1 LIALIGRRRR
11 LARSF
16 LPALLCA
23 LLFAFAAPA
32 AEKAPVEKPRAEKI
46 ATPKGAA
53 AGGDPTDPSS
63 KAEARP
69 DDGPV
74 PKDIRDGLAAIRAT
88 LDRPDPT
95 PEALSDQMRKAT
107 ALRAQAGECQQIGE
121 DHLARVAQALA
132 AIGEKQADESPELAD
147 RRTRIAQYKAREENR
162 RAECRLAIVFA
173 DSLIGRIDSAQKNLL
188 KQRLTRH
195 GPMLT
200 TVALWN
206 LEHPHILA
214 EAAASLMSDGFGL
227 GDAAPTARILA
238 FVAALIGVAFG
249 WWARRGLA
257 PLGTK
262 AAGRSFAAQMRHSLA
277 AAAARSVIFWAPAA
291 GAAAVLVAANLV
303 EGELSYA
310 GLFGLAI
317 AGFFTARIVIDT
329 MLGPLSPLR
338 AVAGIRERL
347 GARLVRSLVVLA
359 ATVALV
365 LALSNAPVR
374 VSLPFEADR
383 LARGVL
389 VTVLVLNLGWLTWLI
404 GQVPR
409 LKRSGRALRVAL
421 LFALLVTLAAEW
433 TGYRNLSAYL
443 LQGLA
448 ETAVVF
454 ACFSLVA
461 AFLAEACAE
470 LDEGRAPWSTRVRR
484 HLGLDQAEGFPS
496 LVWMRLLVTVSLW
509 TAAGLLLLRAW
520 GLSDSGTAMVLGF
533 LVDGFAVGD
542 VQFVPAKVVSGII
555 VFSVLL
561 GGARW
566 LRTWVE
572 TKWLSRSRM
581 DRGAKDAVVTITG
594 YLGFVV
600 ATLLGLSSAG
610 VSMANLALIA
620 SALSV
625 GIGFGLQHVVSNF
638 VAGLILL
645 FERPIKT
652 GDWVVVGGTEG
663 IVKRIRVRATEIR
676 TFERSDVSVPNSELI
691 NAPVKNWTL
700 RDRVGRALIP
710 LGVAYGSDTDLVRT
724 LLINVAR
731 AHPGIIQEAKSDPIK
746 VWFRGFGDCA
756 LNFELAFT
764 VRNVDE
770 RADVISDVDFAI
782 DKAFRDHRVEIPYP
796 QHEVRIRGLDGDDD
810 IAGLIATARRAR
822 AAAAERPPGT
832 VDAA

>member
-1 LIALIGRRRR
+1 LIAFLGRRRR
-11 LARSF
+11 LARPF
-16 LPALLCA
+16 LPALLYV
-23 LLFAFAAPA
+23 LLFAAAAAAADKPA
-32 AEKAPVEKPRAEKI
+32 ADR
-46 ATPKGAA
+46 AA
-53 AGGDPTDPSS
+53 AKTAATAGDPTDPSS

-74 PKDIRDGLAAIRAT
+74 PKDIRDGLTAIRVT
-88 LDRPDPT
+88 LDKPDLT
-95 PEALSDQMRKAT
+95 PEALSEQMRNAT

-121 DHLARVAQALA
+121 DHLARVAQAVA
-132 AIGEKQADESPELAD
+132 AIGEKQADESAELAD
-147 RRTRIAQYKAREENR
+147 RRARIAQYKAREENR

-173 DSLIGRIDSAQKNLL
+173 DSLIGRIDTAQKNLL
-188 KQRLTRH
+188 KQRLMRH
-195 GPMLT
+195 GPPLT

-206 LEHPHILA
+206 VEHPHILA
-214 EAAASLMSDGFGL
+214 EAAASLMGDGFGF
-227 GDAAPTARILA
+227 GDAAPAARILG
-238 FVAALIGVAFG
+238 FVAALIGIAFG

-257 PLGTK
+257 LGTE
-262 AAGRSFAAQMRHSLA
+262 AAGSSFATQMRRALA
-277 AAAARSVIFWAPAA
+277 AAASRSVIFWAPAT
-291 GAAAVLVAANLV
+291 GAAAVLVAADLV
-303 EGELSYA
+303 EGGLSYA

-317 AGFFTARIVIDT
+317 AGFFTARILIDAT
-329 MLGPLSPLR
+329 LGPLSPLR
-338 AVAGIRERL
+338 ALAAIRDRL
-347 GARLVRSLVVLA
+347 GTRLVRSLVVLA

-374 VSLPFEADR
+374 ASLPFEADR

-404 GQVPR
+404 GHVPR
-409 LKRSGRALRVAL
+409 LKRSGRALRVGL
-421 LFALLVTLAAEW
+421 LLALLVTLAAEW
-433 TGYRNLSAYL
+433 AGYRNLSAYL

-448 ETAVVF
+448 ETAVVV
-454 ACFSLVA
+454 ACFSLLA
-461 AFLAEACAE
+461 TFLAEACAE

-484 HLGLDQAEGFPS
+484 QLGLDHAEGFPS
-496 LVWMRLLVTVSLW
+496 LVWMRLLVTMSLW
-509 TAAGLLLLRAW
+509 TAAGLVLLRAW

-542 VQFVPAKVVSGII
+542 VQFVPAKVVTGII

-561 GGARW
+561 GAARW

-594 YLGFVV
+594 YLGFVM

-700 RDRVGRALIP
+700 RDRVGRAVIP
-710 LGVAYGSDTDLVRT
+710 IGVAYGCDTELVRT
-724 LLINVAR
+724 LLTGVAR
-731 AHPGIIQEAKSDPIK
+731 AHPGIIQEAKTDPIK

-770 RADVISDVDFAI
+770 RIDVISDVNFAI
-782 DKAFRDHRVEIPYP
+782 DKAFREHRVEIPYP
-796 QHEVRIRGLDGDDD
+796 QHEVRIRGFEPDDD

-822 AAAAERPPGT
+822 AAAERPAGA